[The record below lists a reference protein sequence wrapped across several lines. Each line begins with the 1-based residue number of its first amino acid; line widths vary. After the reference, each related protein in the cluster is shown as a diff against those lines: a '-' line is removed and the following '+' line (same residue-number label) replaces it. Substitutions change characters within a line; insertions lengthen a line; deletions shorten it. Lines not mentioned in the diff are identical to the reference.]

1 MERNEPE
8 QLAKSWVEQAT
19 APALG
24 QGQDRPTVMVDG
36 FACERSRR
44 KRDAHTAG
52 GDSREAGDTDR
63 RWWRREE
70 RLPAVDR
77 PTTRPGRRTETA
89 AMKQQIKLATGGH
102 IEGRDACRLG
112 IPPMGRDHRT
122 RRET

>member
-1 MERNEPE
+1 MERNAPEP
-8 QLAKSWVEQAT
+8 LAKSWVEQAT

-24 QGQDRPTVMVDG
+24 QVQDRPTVMVDG

-102 IEGRDACRLG
+102 IEGRAGLSFRL
-112 IPPMGRDHRT
+112 PAANMARSP
-122 RRET
+122 RREP